1 MKARQETERLAAEE
15 AKIQAEKDSLMNL
28 SEKELLVEAVM
39 ALRGLYSRVEELE
52 EAYDGLNNSISCIK
66 KEISSVKVAEIR
78 KDLEMASSRLQKL

>member
-39 ALRGLYSRVEELE
+39 ALRGFYSRVEELE
-52 EAYDGLNNSISCIK
+52 EAYDDLNDTISVLK
-66 KEISSVKVAEIR
+66 KEISSVKTAEIR